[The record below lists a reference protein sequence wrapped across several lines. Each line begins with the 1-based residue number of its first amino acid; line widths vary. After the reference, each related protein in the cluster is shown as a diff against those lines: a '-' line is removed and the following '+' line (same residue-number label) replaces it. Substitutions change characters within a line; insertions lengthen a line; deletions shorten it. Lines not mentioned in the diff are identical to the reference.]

1 MDMTGER
8 RIAAPRQ
15 TVWQA
20 LNDPA
25 VLKASIPGCESLEKL
40 SDTDMK
46 ATAAVKIGPI
56 SARFSGAVHLSD
68 LDPPNGYTIG
78 GEGQGGVA
86 GFAKGGAKVRLED
99 AGSGTL
105 LHYEVHAQV
114 GGKIAQLGARLI
126 DASAKQMA
134 DAFFDRFSREVAPP
148 PLPSPA
154 AEPHGR
160 TAAGGS
166 TAATAAALGD
176 QPVRAGAARAV
187 RPAAGRLDRRRDLS
201 VHAAADPR
209 KHAVVAALPATV
221 ADTAKL
227 LADQGYIADQELA
240 TTVHL
245 SLAMR
250 RPLFLEGEPGT
261 GKTEIAKVL
270 AAGLGRRLVRLQCY
284 DGMDLSAAAYEWDHA
299 RQLMAIRLAEAG
311 GQTDPG
317 ELSSDIYTR
326 KYLLARP
333 LLSAID
339 PDLPPAVLLIDEL
352 DRADEPFEAFLLELL
367 ADFQITVPEFG
378 TVRAKTQ
385 PAVVI
390 TSNRT
395 REVHDAIRRR
405 CLYHW
410 VDYPDAARERAILAA
425 KAPDVPAALSAQVV
439 AFVQRLRGED
449 LFKLPGVAETIDWA
463 QALTYLNQKEL
474 APAAVD
480 ETLGVLLKYQDDI
493 AKVRGAEAAR
503 MLAEAQQAAE

>member
-1 MDMTGER
+1 M
-8 RIAAPRQ
+8 
-15 TVWQA
+15 
-20 LNDPA
+20 
-25 VLKASIPGCESLEKL
+25 
-40 SDTDMK
+40 
-46 ATAAVKIGPI
+46 
-56 SARFSGAVHLSD
+56 
-68 LDPPNGYTIG
+68 
-78 GEGQGGVA
+78 
-86 GFAKGGAKVRLED
+86 
-99 AGSGTL
+99 
-105 LHYEVHAQV
+105 
-114 GGKIAQLGARLI
+114 
-126 DASAKQMA
+126 
-134 DAFFDRFSREVAPP
+134 
-148 PLPSPA
+148 
-154 AEPHGR
+154 
-160 TAAGGS
+160 
-166 TAATAAALGD
+166 
-176 QPVRAGAARAV
+176 
-187 RPAAGRLDRRRDLS
+187 
-201 VHAAADPR
+201 
-209 KHAVVAALPATV
+209 AALPATV

-227 LADQGYIADQELA
+227 LADQAYIADQELA

-299 RQLMAIRLAEAG
+299 RQLMAIRLAEAA

-317 ELSSDIYTR
+317 ELAGDIYTR
-326 KYLLARP
+326 KFLLARP

-352 DRADEPFEAFLLELL
+352 DRADEAFEAFLLELL
-367 ADFQITVPEFG
+367 ADFQVTVPEFG
-378 TVRAKTQ
+378 TVRARTL

-410 VDYPDAARERAILAA
+410 VDYPNAVRERAILAA
-425 KAPDVPAALSAQVV
+425 KAPGVPEYLSAQVV
-439 AFVQRLRGED
+439 AFVQRLRSED

-474 APAAVD
+474 APQAVD

-493 AKVRGAEAAR
+493 AKIRGAEAAR
-503 MLAEAQQAAE
+503 LLAETQQAAE

>member
-8 RIAAPRQ
+8 RIEAPRQ

-68 LDPPNGYTIG
+68 IDPPNGYTIG

-99 AGSGTL
+99 DGTGTL
-105 LHYEVHAQV
+105 LRYEVHAQV

-126 DASAKQMA
+126 DATAKQMA
-134 DAFFDRFSREVAPP
+134 DAFFDRFSARGGAAARALAGRRAACRHRAAAAAV
-148 PLPSPA
+148 PA
-154 AEPHGR
+154 AGAV
-160 TAAGGS
+160 AAI
-166 TAATAAALGD
+166 GD

-187 RPAAGRLDRRRDLS
+187 RPAAGRLDRRGDLS
-201 VHAAADPR
+201 VHAAPDPR

-245 SLAMR
+245 ALAMR

-270 AAGLGRRLVRLQCY
+270 AAGLGPAA
-284 DGMDLSAAAYEWDHA
+284 GAAAMLRRHGPV
-299 RQLMAIRLAEAG
+299 G
-311 GQTDPG
+311 GG
-317 ELSSDIYTR
+317 L
-326 KYLLARP
+326 
-333 LLSAID
+333 
-339 PDLPPAVLLIDEL
+339 
-352 DRADEPFEAFLLELL
+352 
-367 ADFQITVPEFG
+367 
-378 TVRAKTQ
+378 
-385 PAVVI
+385 
-390 TSNRT
+390 
-395 REVHDAIRRR
+395 
-405 CLYHW
+405 
-410 VDYPDAARERAILAA
+410 
-425 KAPDVPAALSAQVV
+425 
-439 AFVQRLRGED
+439 
-449 LFKLPGVAETIDWA
+449 
-463 QALTYLNQKEL
+463 
-474 APAAVD
+474 
-480 ETLGVLLKYQDDI
+480 
-493 AKVRGAEAAR
+493 
-503 MLAEAQQAAE
+503 

>member
-1 MDMTGER
+1 VTE
-8 RIAAPRQ
+8 
-15 TVWQA
+15 
-20 LNDPA
+20 
-25 VLKASIPGCESLEKL
+25 
-40 SDTDMK
+40 
-46 ATAAVKIGPI
+46 
-56 SARFSGAVHLSD
+56 
-68 LDPPNGYTIG
+68 
-78 GEGQGGVA
+78 
-86 GFAKGGAKVRLED
+86 
-99 AGSGTL
+99 
-105 LHYEVHAQV
+105 
-114 GGKIAQLGARLI
+114 
-126 DASAKQMA
+126 
-134 DAFFDRFSREVAPP
+134 
-148 PLPSPA
+148 
-154 AEPHGR
+154 
-160 TAAGGS
+160 
-166 TAATAAALGD
+166 
-176 QPVRAGAARAV
+176 
-187 RPAAGRLDRRRDLS
+187 
-201 VHAAADPR
+201 
-209 KHAVVAALPATV
+209 LPATV
-221 ADTAKL
+221 ADTARL
-227 LADQGYIADQELA
+227 LAEQGYIADLELA

-245 SLAMR
+245 ALAMR

-270 AAGLGRRLVRLQCY
+270 ATGLGRRLVRLQCY

-299 RQLMAIRLAEAG
+299 RQLMAIRLAEAA

-317 ELSSDIYTR
+317 ALSSDIYTR

-378 TVRAKTQ
+378 TMRAKTL

-425 KAPDVPAALSAQVV
+425 KAPDVPAHLSAQVV
-439 AFVQRLRGED
+439 EFVQRLRGED

-474 APAAVD
+474 GPAAVD

-503 MLAEAQQAAE
+503 LLTEARQAAE

>member
-1 MDMTGER
+1 V
-8 RIAAPRQ
+8 A
-15 TVWQA
+15 
-20 LNDPA
+20 
-25 VLKASIPGCESLEKL
+25 
-40 SDTDMK
+40 
-46 ATAAVKIGPI
+46 
-56 SARFSGAVHLSD
+56 D
-68 LDPPNGYTIG
+68 LP
-78 GEGQGGVA
+78 VA
-86 GFAKGGAKVRLED
+86 
-99 AGSGTL
+99 
-105 LHYEVHAQV
+105 
-114 GGKIAQLGARLI
+114 
-126 DASAKQMA
+126 
-134 DAFFDRFSREVAPP
+134 
-148 PLPSPA
+148 
-154 AEPHGR
+154 
-160 TAAGGS
+160 
-166 TAATAAALGD
+166 
-176 QPVRAGAARAV
+176 
-187 RPAAGRLDRRRDLS
+187 
-201 VHAAADPR
+201 
-209 KHAVVAALPATV
+209 V
-221 ADTAKL
+221 ADTARL

-270 AAGLGRRLVRLQCY
+270 AAGLHRRLVRLQCY

-299 RQLMAIRLAEAG
+299 RQLMAIRLAEASG
-311 GQTDPG
+311 RTDPG
-317 ELSSDIYTR
+317 ELANDIYTR
-326 KYLLARP
+326 NYLLARP
-333 LLSAID
+333 LLAAID
-339 PDLPPAVLLIDEL
+339 PDQQPAVLLIDEL

-367 ADFQITVPEFG
+367 ADFQITVPELG
-378 TVRAKTQ
+378 TVRAKTL

-410 VDYPDAARERAILAA
+410 VDYPDAVRERAILAA
-425 KAPDVPAALSAQVV
+425 KAPSVPDRLSAQVV

-503 MLAEAQQAAE
+503 LVNEVQQAAE